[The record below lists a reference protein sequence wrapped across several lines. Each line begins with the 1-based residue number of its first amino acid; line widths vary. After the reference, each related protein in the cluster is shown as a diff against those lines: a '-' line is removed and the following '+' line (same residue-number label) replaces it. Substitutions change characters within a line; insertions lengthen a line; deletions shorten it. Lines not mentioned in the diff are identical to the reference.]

1 MKFLSCGIQVLSNPR
16 SSDWLPLR
24 QRPLSL
30 GVFKRQKGPHGQPS
44 GVRIVFR
51 NLSKRIGVVTPILA
65 AGPKQRLWEILDIC
79 LRDQR
84 ESWVLDPDGKYEQ
97 LRPESGSIGPEANG
111 THQTLMNLALA
122 RAKV

>member
-1 MKFLSCGIQVLSNPR
+1 M
-16 SSDWLPLR
+16 
-24 QRPLSL
+24 
-30 GVFKRQKGPHGQPS
+30 
-44 GVRIVFR
+44 FR
-51 NLSKRIGVVTPILA
+51 NLSKRIEVVTPILA

-84 ESWVLDPDGKYEQ
+84 EAWVLDAEGKYDQ
-97 LRPESGSIGPEANG
+97 LRPASGSIGPEANG